1 MDSIDIREK
10 SGVVLAYLGDS
21 IWEVN
26 VREYFFFKGYNL
38 KHMNNEVVKYV
49 NAKTQSKILNR
60 ILKNVEDKYKPL
72 INRSKNGKIKS
83 FPKTCTPQEYREATA
98 FEAYI
103 AALYLD
109 GNIDEIRHIVKLNIN
124 LEEKDGII

>member
-1 MDSIDIREK
+1 MVSIDLREK

-26 VREYFFFKGYNL
+26 VREHFFLKGYNL
-38 KHMNNEVVKYV
+38 RHMNNEVVKYV
-49 NAKTQSKILNR
+49 NAKAQSKILNR
-60 ILKNVEDKYKPL
+60 ILKNVEEKYKPL
-72 INRSKNGKIKS
+72 INRSKNGRIKS

-109 GNIDEIRHIVKLNIN
+109 GNIEEIRNIVKLNID